1 MAHHIIFKYSA
12 DHDANISLNEG
23 ENAEVIFLDVKRG
36 HQYIDSSLND
46 LTASVPLSPFR
57 RELVYF
63 AAAVYSA
70 DKRILRTKGYDKW
83 KRHFHIYFPVLDIKQ
98 WTPVKDIFESAI
110 SFLTGDWW
118 EFIFYPTDFRPEIQK
133 RYTHEDVGTI
143 DSVTLLSGGLDSFI
157 GAVDLLENRHNKTVF
172 VSHHPSG
179 NMDHKCQKTAHKF
192 LNTRYPGR
200 VPHIDIFVQPRGYS
214 STEASSRSRAFLFF
228 VLGITIAGALECPSF
243 IIPENGLISLNVPL
257 TNARI
262 GSLSTRSTHPYFIHQ
277 LQGLFAALGLTVSL
291 VTPYQFKTKGEMI
304 TESQNIE
311 IVRDGYTHT
320 RSCSTLKY
328 RFKGYPTKL
337 QCGVCFPCIV
347 RRAALHKAGFNSEM
361 YSFMERLDIENID
374 GKEFPDL
381 WAVKAAAQTYRR
393 TPPTIFDII
402 GNAPIP
408 HGLDDF
414 LGVYTRGIEELVS
427 FIGM

>member
-1 MAHHIIFKYSA
+1 MTHRIIFKYA
-12 DHDANISLNEG
+12 DDRDPNISLNEG
-23 ENAEVIFLDVKRG
+23 ENAEIIFLDPKSG

-46 LTASVPLSPFR
+46 LTARVPLSPFR
-57 RELVYF
+57 RELVHF
-63 AAAVYSA
+63 AAAVYGA
-70 DKRILRTKGYDKW
+70 DKRIPRTQGYDKW
-83 KRHFHIYFPVLDIKQ
+83 KRYFQVYFPVLDIKQ
-98 WTPVKDIFESAI
+98 WTPVKDILASAI
-110 SFLTGDWW
+110 SFLTGDRW
-118 EFIFYPTDFRPEIQK
+118 EFIFYPTDFRPEIQ
-133 RYTHEDVGTI
+133 THFPYEDVGTF

-157 GAVDLLENRHNKTVF
+157 GAIDLLENRNHKTAF

-179 NMDHKCQKTAHKF
+179 NMDHKCQKTVHKF

-200 VPHIDIFVQPRGYS
+200 VPHNDIFVQPRGFA

-228 VLGITIAGALECPSF
+228 LLGITIADALECPSF
-243 IIPENGLISLNVPL
+243 IIPENGFISLNVPL

-277 LQGLFAALGLTVSL
+277 LQGLIAALGLTVSL
-291 VTPYQFKTKGEMI
+291 ATPYQFKTKGEMI

-311 IVRDGYTHT
+311 IVREGYTHT
-320 RSCSTLKY
+320 RSCSTLRY
-328 RFKGYPTKL
+328 RFKGHSTKK

-347 RRAALHKAGFNSEM
+347 RRAALHKAGFDPEM
-361 YSFMERLDIENID
+361 YNFMERFDIETID
-374 GKEFPDL
+374 GKEFLDL

-402 GNAPIP
+402 GNARIP
-408 HGLDDF
+408 HSLDNF